1 MGFCN
6 GAKARIWEVKKAD
19 RHTDVRLSIS
29 KKNDSG
35 GYEAEFSGYV
45 RLVGKAHEANV
56 QENDTIKIGRCDVKN
71 KYDKEA
77 KKLYTNFVIFS
88 FQGDDE
94 EQEQYSKTE
103 TPERKATISE
113 MQPIPDDLPF

>member
-1 MGFCN
+1 MGFCT
-6 GAKARIWEVKKAD
+6 GAKAKIWEVKKAD
-19 RHTDVRLSIS
+19 RYTDVRLSIS

-45 RLVGKAHEANV
+45 RLVGKAHEADV
-56 QENDTIKIGRCDVKN
+56 QENDTVKIGRCDVKN

-88 FQGDDE
+88 FQGDEE
-94 EQEQYSKTE
+94 EQDQYSRTE
-103 TPERKATISE
+103 APERKATISE
-113 MQPIPDDLPF
+113 MQPIPEDLPF